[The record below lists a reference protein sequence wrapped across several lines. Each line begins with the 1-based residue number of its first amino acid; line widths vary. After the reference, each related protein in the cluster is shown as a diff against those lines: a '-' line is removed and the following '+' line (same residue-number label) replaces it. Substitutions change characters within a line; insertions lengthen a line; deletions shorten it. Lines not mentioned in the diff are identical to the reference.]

1 MHQIGFSPGPT
12 AALAD
17 RADGKEA
24 PPPGQGKGSNAEKE
38 GTLVQQ
44 LPDLGLTIDGEPLLF

>member
-24 PPPGQGKGSNAEKE
+24 PPPPGKAKDQMLKKKGRSSSSS
-38 GTLVQQ
+38 
-44 LPDLGLTIDGEPLLF
+44 PIWDSP